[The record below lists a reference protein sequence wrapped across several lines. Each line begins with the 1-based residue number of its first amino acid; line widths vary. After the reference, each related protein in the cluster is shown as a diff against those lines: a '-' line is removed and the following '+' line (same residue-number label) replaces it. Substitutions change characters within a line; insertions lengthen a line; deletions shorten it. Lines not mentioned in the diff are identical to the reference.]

1 MICKECGGEFV
12 LNPGKPGFA
21 NVCPACSEPPE
32 LLAKKAEAT
41 IAMQEAKKAAAKANK
56 VSRKKAEQK
65 KREYEALLEK
75 AVRWASG
82 LAPDKDEQSGKLK
95 PG

>member
-32 LLAKKAEAT
+32 LLARKAEAAV
-41 IAMQEAKKAAAKANK
+41 AMQEAKKTAAKANK
-56 VSRKKAEQK
+56 KIRKKAERE
-65 KREYEALLEK
+65 KREYDALLEK
-75 AVRWASG
+75 ANRWASG
-82 LAPDKDEQSGKLK
+82 LAPDKNEQGGKLK
-95 PG
+95 K